1 LPKEH
6 NFAHNEAVLWKTMM
20 PEENPEIPQQP
31 AETPV
36 AAEPPKAVEVPE
48 KLAEAEASV
57 KPVEVPE
64 KVIEAPP
71 AQPIEASVKPVE
83 ETAPPPKPPRP
94 TPAAPVAT
102 ESAPAPTKP
111 AAVEAKPLADYL
123 KEDLQPLLLKRLQA
137 EGAADIEIT
146 TGEADLTATWDAG
159 DKTFTL
165 YFDEGNLDGRKTIAS
180 SQAKSRGKNIQM
192 FMPPER
198 GFKGVDAKTITAMIV
213 TQFTTTLTWIKKPL
227 AKAGKKK

>member
-1 LPKEH
+1 LPKAH
-6 NFAHNEAVLWKTMM
+6 NFAHNEAVLWKTTM

-31 AETPV
+31 TETPV
-36 AAEPPKAVEVPE
+36 AAEPPKAIEA
-48 KLAEAEASV
+48 AE
-57 KPVEVPE
+57 KPVE
-64 KVIEAPP
+64 AL
-71 AQPIEASVKPVE
+71 
-83 ETAPPPKPPRP
+83 PKPPRP
-94 TPAAPVAT
+94 APASEGTEATPAQA
-102 ESAPAPTKP
+102 KP
-111 AAVEAKPLADYL
+111 AAVEAKLLADYL
-123 KEDLQPLLLKRLQA
+123 KEDLQPLLLKRLQT

-146 TGEADLTATWDAG
+146 TGEANLTATWDAG

-165 YFDEGNLDGRKTIAS
+165 YFDDGSLDGRKTIAS

>member
-1 LPKEH
+1 
-6 NFAHNEAVLWKTMM
+6 
-20 PEENPEIPQQP
+20 
-31 AETPV
+31 
-36 AAEPPKAVEVPE
+36 
-48 KLAEAEASV
+48 V

>member
-1 LPKEH
+1 
-6 NFAHNEAVLWKTMM
+6 M

-31 AETPV
+31 AEAPV

-48 KLAEAEASV
+48 KLAEAEDSSV
-57 KPVEVPE
+57 KPVEVSE

-71 AQPIEASVKPVE
+71 AQPVEAVPPGQPVEASAQPAE
-83 ETAPPPKPPRP
+83 EAPPPKPPRP
-94 TPAAPVAT
+94 TPTAPVAT
-102 ESAPAPTKP
+102 ESAPAPAKP

-123 KEDLQPLLLKRLQA
+123 KEDLQPLLLKRLQT

-227 AKAGKKK
+227 AKVGKKK

>member
-1 LPKEH
+1 
-6 NFAHNEAVLWKTMM
+6 MM

-36 AAEPPKAVEVPE
+36 AAEPPKAVEVSE

-57 KPVEVPE
+57 KLVEISE

-71 AQPIEASVKPVE
+71 AQPVEASVKPVE
-83 ETAPPPKPPRP
+83 AAPPAKPVEVSAQPVEEAPPPKPPRP
-94 TPAAPVAT
+94 TPATPVAT
-102 ESAPAPTKP
+102 ESAPAPAKP

-123 KEDLQPLLLKRLQA
+123 KEDLQPLLLKRLQT

-146 TGEADLTATWDAG
+146 TGEAELTAIWDAG

-180 SQAKSRGKNIQM
+180 SRAKSRGKNIQM

>member
-1 LPKEH
+1 LLKAH
-6 NFAHNEAVLWKTMM
+6 NFAHNEAVLWKTTM

-36 AAEPPKAVEVPE
+36 VPESPKAVEAPE
-48 KLAEAEASV
+48 K
-57 KPVEVPE
+57 
-64 KVIEAPP
+64 
-71 AQPIEASVKPVE
+71 PIEASSAEPIE
-83 ETAPPPKPPRP
+83 AAPPQKPPRP
-94 TPAAPVAT
+94 APTTSEGSEAAPAR
-102 ESAPAPTKP
+102 AKP
-111 AAVEAKPLADYL
+111 AAVEAKPLANYL
-123 KEDLQPLLLKRLQA
+123 KEDLQPLLLKRLQV

-146 TGEADLTATWDAG
+146 TGDADLTATWDAG

-165 YFDEGNLDGRKTIAS
+165 YFDEGSLDGRKTIAS